1 MKLPHVTY
9 KYDLE
14 RDIDDIEIGLNTIR
28 NGRKPDNELA
38 LLIGQYGE
46 NPFREDIK
54 KYLKVRWENNESI
67 KEVVIKQL
75 QEYWDSIEE
84 IYFKHLAD
92 RMQLESY
99 YNIEELTGYLSTRHG
114 SGYKHEENWF
124 AVSAHKGTLGNS
136 LTAMHEMMHIFFHKQ
151 WWQFCKDQGVED
163 KNIWDIK
170 EAVTVLL
177 NLWFKYQIVDI
188 DMGYP
193 EHAQFRKN
201 IKEWFLEI
209 KDFKTTLT
217 KACEYINTHKT
228 ESPPWVK

>member
-75 QEYWDSIEE
+75 QEYWDS
-84 IYFKHLAD
+84 
-92 RMQLESY
+92 
-99 YNIEELTGYLSTRHG
+99 
-114 SGYKHEENWF
+114 
-124 AVSAHKGTLGNS
+124 
-136 LTAMHEMMHIFFHKQ
+136 
-151 WWQFCKDQGVED
+151 
-163 KNIWDIK
+163 
-170 EAVTVLL
+170 
-177 NLWFKYQIVDI
+177 
-188 DMGYP
+188 
-193 EHAQFRKN
+193 
-201 IKEWFLEI
+201 
-209 KDFKTTLT
+209 
-217 KACEYINTHKT
+217 
-228 ESPPWVK
+228 